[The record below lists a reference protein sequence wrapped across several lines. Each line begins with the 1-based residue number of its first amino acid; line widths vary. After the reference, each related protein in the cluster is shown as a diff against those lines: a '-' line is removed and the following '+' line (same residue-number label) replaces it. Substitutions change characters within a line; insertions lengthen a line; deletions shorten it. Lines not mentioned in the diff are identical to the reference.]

1 MTPEEQQNDMS
12 MEDILSSI
20 KNILA
25 DDSQEQSSAAETQ
38 ATTLPEPQEENV
50 ALEDDVFN
58 LSQEMIVEEAAD
70 IKTPQAELDEIGP
83 DFDDSAKEESPL
95 LSPDDTEIPDFSI
108 EDSNPVGLV
117 NPDNETETMVEPE
130 EDFSFNIDEIL
141 KSASEIIDEDN
152 GNSTIEDNA
161 SSAASEIADEDI
173 SLPDFSDID
182 VSSEPI
188 LDEEAETFSLP
199 ETETQPQED
208 PYVENMEEASQTST
222 FWEENAN
229 QENLSTQDTDAQAEI
244 VATPF
249 NEIPAAVEEEP
260 QELPEVEYHEIDPEP
275 QEIPE
280 AEFSE
285 IHEEQ
290 QEPDVKEETNIN
302 THISEEKFETT
313 EKEDAADVSADIINN
328 FAKMFAEQTQEHQD
342 KIIEEKQE
350 VPVNVSAMGNGNKT
364 IEQVVEGVIQGIVAS
379 SVSAEMTKNV
389 DIVAYAQ
396 KEIQAQTKA
405 WLEANLPAIVEAA
418 VQKEIERVMAKVG
431 K

>member
-70 IKTPQAELDEIGP
+70 IKTSQAELDEIGP

>member
-50 ALEDDVFN
+50 AIEDDVFN